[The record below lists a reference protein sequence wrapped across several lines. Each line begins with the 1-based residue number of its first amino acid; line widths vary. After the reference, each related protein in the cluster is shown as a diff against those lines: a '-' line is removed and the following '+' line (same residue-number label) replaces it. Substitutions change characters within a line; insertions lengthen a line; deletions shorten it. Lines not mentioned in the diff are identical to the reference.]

1 MKCNGLK
8 LLLMLLL
15 LVQLKLLNLGVNA
28 EKELLR
34 MLLVV
39 VNVQNPNT
47 LLKIVRDVKKVWNQ
61 SVLIG
66 FMKMVMAV

>member
-1 MKCNGLK
+1 MKENVNGRNTVKCNGLK
-8 LLLMLLL
+8 LLPMLLL

-39 VNVQNPNT
+39 VNVQNHST
-47 LLKIVRDVKKVWNQ
+47 LLKVMKDVKNV
-61 SVLIG
+61 
-66 FMKMVMAV
+66 